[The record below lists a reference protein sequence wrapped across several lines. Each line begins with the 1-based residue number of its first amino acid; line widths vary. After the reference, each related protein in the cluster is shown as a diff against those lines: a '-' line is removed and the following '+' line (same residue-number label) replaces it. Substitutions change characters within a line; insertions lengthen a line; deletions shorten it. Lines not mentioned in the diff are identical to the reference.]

1 MPPALA
7 NDQELALKKRA
18 RRRLVGAVALVLLMV
33 IVLPMILKDRT
44 ALAPQEAIKIT
55 MPTSIAPEVNKQAL
69 EASVQ
74 TPTVKSTA
82 IESRDKRCRHCDLNR
97 FLWR

>member
-1 MPPALA
+1 MPPVLA

-33 IVLPMILKDRT
+33 IVLPMILKDRA

-55 MPTSIAPEVNKQAL
+55 SGTNLQRISEYKGYRGNSIL
-69 EASVQ
+69 
-74 TPTVKSTA
+74 
-82 IESRDKRCRHCDLNR
+82 
-97 FLWR
+97 